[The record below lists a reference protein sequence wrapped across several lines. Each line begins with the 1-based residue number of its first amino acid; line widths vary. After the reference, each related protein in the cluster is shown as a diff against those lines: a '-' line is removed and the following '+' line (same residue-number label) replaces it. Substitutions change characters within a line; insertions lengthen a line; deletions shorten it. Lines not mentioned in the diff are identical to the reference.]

1 MELNIPEHIVQFSD
15 HLVFVNH
22 DFIPTIGGKLFG
34 EIFVAAEL
42 LS

>member
-1 MELNIPEHIVQFSD
+1 MELNNPEHIVQFSD

-22 DFIPTIGGKLFG
+22 HFIPKIGGKLFG
-34 EIFVAAEL
+34 ENFVAAEL